1 MKEFEEKNTQQR
13 IQKLRAEITR
23 LRNEYHLKNTPNVT
37 DDVYDSL
44 TRELRVLLR
53 KYPRFDDPNASEN
66 RVAGKPLSKFVKV
79 KHKIRMLSLNDVFS
93 VEELSDW
100 EKRIKKLLPPGKT
113 PDVGEGFNYFCE
125 VNFLTILRLNLPWL
139 KYLIMFLNQK
149 KKLIMVIIL
158 IEHYFYQM
166 LI

>member
-53 KYPRFDDPNASEN
+53 KYPRFDDPNAS
-66 RVAGKPLSKFVKV
+66 
-79 KHKIRMLSLNDVFS
+79 
-93 VEELSDW
+93 
-100 EKRIKKLLPPGKT
+100 
-113 PDVGEGFNYFCE
+113 
-125 VNFLTILRLNLPWL
+125 
-139 KYLIMFLNQK
+139 
-149 KKLIMVIIL
+149 
-158 IEHYFYQM
+158 
-166 LI
+166 